1 MSIRLRRRPR
11 LLVDGVA
18 DEDVDEV
25 LLVGEAEGAGEV
37 GLLPRPR
44 LGAVLL
50 RQQRGDDHRPV
61 DARCPRARARRRLS
75 RKILRR
81 QRYVVSVTFSLSP
94 KIGADARLV

>member
-1 MSIRLRRRPR
+1 MSTRLPRRPR

-18 DEDVDEV
+18 DVVVDEV
-25 LLVGEAEGAGEV
+25 LLVGEVEGVGEV
-37 GLLPRPR
+37 GQLPRSR

-50 RQQRGDDHRPV
+50 RQQRGDDQRPV
-61 DARCPRARARRRLS
+61 DARCPRARERRKLL

-94 KIGADARLV
+94 KIGANARLV